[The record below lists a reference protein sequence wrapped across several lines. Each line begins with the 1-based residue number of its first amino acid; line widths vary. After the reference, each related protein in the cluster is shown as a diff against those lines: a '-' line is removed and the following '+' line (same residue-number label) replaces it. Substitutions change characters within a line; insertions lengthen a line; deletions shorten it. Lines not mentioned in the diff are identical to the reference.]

1 MLQVLSKEFSSFLN
15 SLIAY
20 VVIGVFL
27 MGMGLL
33 MWVFPD
39 TSVLDYGYADM

>member
-1 MLQVLSKEFSSFLN
+1 MIEVLRKEFNGFLD

-20 VVIGVFL
+20 VVISVFL
-27 MGMGLL
+27 TGIGLL

-39 TSVLDYGYADM
+39 TSVLD

>member
-1 MLQVLSKEFSSFLN
+1 MIQIFQKEFSSFLN

-20 VVIGVFL
+20 IVISVFL
-27 MGMGLL
+27 TCIGLL

-39 TSVLDYGYADM
+39 TSVLD